1 MENTIAQG
9 GATANSRLILALKA
23 LGPGILMATAAIGGS
38 HLVASTQAGARFGW
52 QLAILIIA
60 ANVFK
65 YPFFRAGVAYTMATD
80 ESLLKGYLRMGKGYL
95 YLSWIINFFSSM
107 VSSAALIMFAAS
119 LLGYFLPIKLS
130 MAVLSGIVLVIS
142 LAIIVAGQFSLLNK
156 VSKFIMLA
164 LTIATVGALI
174 IAIANGPVAPA
185 AYHSPSPW
193 QLATIGFLV
202 ITMGWMPMP
211 IEMSCISSLWL
222 VKQRRSQVVTRNSAL
237 FDFNLGYILTAILAL
252 VFLALGALVL
262 RGSGTDF
269 ATSGVGFTHQLVS
282 IYAQTIGSWSRYLIA
297 MIAFFCIF
305 GSVITVMDGYARML
319 NESIRLVVDKDT
331 DDNDSSQRYER
342 YGSYWVIFIGLSGYA
357 IILLFHSALLVMLGF
372 AMTMAFTTTPVFAWL
387 NHRLLSSDK
396 VPQQLR
402 PTWVGQLVNYAGLI
416 YLFAFLLLFIWWKW
430 LM

>member
-9 GATANSRLILALKA
+9 RATSTARFITALKA

-60 ANVFK
+60 ANAFK
-65 YPFFRAGVAYTMATD
+65 YPFFRAGIAYTMATD

-95 YLSWIINFFSSM
+95 YLSWVINFFSSM
-107 VSSAALIMFAAS
+107 VNTAALIMFAAS
-119 LLGYFLPIKLS
+119 LLGYFLPVKLS
-130 MAVLSGIVLVIS
+130 LIVLSGIVLVMS
-142 LAIIVAGQFSLLNK
+142 LAIVVAGQFSLLNK

-164 LTIATVGALI
+164 LSVATVGALI
-174 IAIANGPVAPA
+174 IAIINGPVAPA
-185 AYHSPSPW
+185 GYHSPSPW

-222 VKQRRSQVVTRNSAL
+222 VKQRRTQVVTRASAL
-237 FDFNLGYILTAILAL
+237 FDFNLGYVSTAILAL
-252 VFLALGALVL
+252 VFLSLGALVL

-269 ATSGVGFTHQLVS
+269 ANGGVGFTHQLVS

-331 DDNDSSQRYER
+331 DDERSSQRYER
-342 YGSYWVIFIGLSGYA
+342 YSSYWVIFIGLSGYA
-357 IILLFHSALLVMLGF
+357 IVLFFHSALLVMLGF
-372 AMTMAFTTTPVFAWL
+372 AMTLAFMTTPMFAWL
-387 NHRLLSSDK
+387 NHRLLNSDK

-402 PTWVGQLVNYAGLI
+402 PSFAGQLINYAGLI

>member
-1 MENTIAQG
+1 MENTITQG
-9 GATANSRLILALKA
+9 GAISNSRLISALKVI
-23 LGPGILMATAAIGGS
+23 GPGILMATAAIGGS

-60 ANVFK
+60 ANAFK
-65 YPFFRAGVAYTMATD
+65 YPFFRAGIAYTMATD
-80 ESLLKGYLRMGKGYL
+80 ESLLQGYLRMGKGYL

-119 LLGYFLPIKLS
+119 LLSYFLPIKLS
-130 MAVLSGIVLVIS
+130 MAGLSGIVLVSS
-142 LAIIVAGQFSLLNK
+142 LAIVVAGQFSLLNK

-164 LTIATVGALI
+164 LTISTVGALI
-174 IAIANGPVAPA
+174 IAISNGSVAPA
-185 AYHSPSPW
+185 DYHSPSPW
-193 QLATIGFLV
+193 QFASIGFLV

-222 VKQRRSQVVTRNSAL
+222 VKQRRSQVVTRNNAL

-252 VFLALGALVL
+252 VFLSLGALVL
-262 RGSGTDF
+262 RGSGIDF
-269 ATSGVGFTHQLVS
+269 ASSGVGFTHQLVS

-319 NESIRLVVDKDT
+319 SESIRLIANKEND
-331 DDNDSSQRYER
+331 DSSQRYER
-342 YGSYWVIFIGLSGYA
+342 YSSYWVIFIGLCGYA
-357 IILLFHSALLVMLGF
+357 IILFLHSALLEMLGF
-372 AMTMAFTTTPVFAWL
+372 AMTLAFMTTPVFAWL

-396 VPQQLR
+396 VPPKLR
-402 PTWVGQLVNYAGLI
+402 LNWFGKLVNYAGLI
-416 YLFAFLLLFIWWKW
+416 YLLAFLLLFIWWKW